1 MRRCA
6 KLVFAV
12 AVCFFGLTGTGNT
25 QGWDSSV
32 TVLQSVPNKI
42 VRVDGNLSA
51 GRRLRSLAWAST
63 SSNAC
68 FPATQNSKFTG
79 NHVFFATSL
88 PPHSIMTVT
97 VSPKSA
103 NANLSIYGYEIG
115 TNNFTLPEDL
125 QTCVTCEADQKWD
138 YPKRGKIQTSARS
151 ITFNA
156 IGNSYNIFIGVA
168 GANGLAD
175 GEFALEIALKQ

>member
-1 MRRCA
+1 MRHHA
-6 KLVFAV
+6 KLILAV
-12 AVCFFGLTGTGNT
+12 VVCFFGLAATGNT
-25 QGWDSSV
+25 QGWDSGV
-32 TVLQSVPNKI
+32 TVVQSVPNKT

-51 GRRLRSLAWAST
+51 GRKLRSLAWAST

-79 NHVFFATSL
+79 SHVFFATSL

-97 VSPKSA
+97 VTPKNA

-115 TNNFTLPEDL
+115 TNNFALPEDL
-125 QTCVTCEADQKWD
+125 QRCVTCEADQKWD
-138 YPKRGKIQTSARS
+138 YPKRGKVQTSARS

-168 GANGLAD
+168 GANGLTD
-175 GEFALEIALKQ
+175 GEFTLEIALKQ